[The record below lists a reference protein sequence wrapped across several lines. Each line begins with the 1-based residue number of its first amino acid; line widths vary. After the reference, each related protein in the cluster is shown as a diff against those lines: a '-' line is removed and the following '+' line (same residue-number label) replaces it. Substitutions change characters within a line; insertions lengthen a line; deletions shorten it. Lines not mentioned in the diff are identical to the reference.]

1 MGRLSAVLANSY
13 VVTHGGSKYVLG
25 TVPRCEI
32 GLHMHAH
39 LQVSS
44 DTCKVDEETL
54 TTEVSAPKPFSVQI

>member
-1 MGRLSAVLANSY
+1 MSQIFWRWVVGRLSAVLANSY

-39 LQVSS
+39 L
-44 DTCKVDEETL
+44 
-54 TTEVSAPKPFSVQI
+54 

>member
-1 MGRLSAVLANSY
+1 MSQIFWRWVVGRLSAVLANSY

-44 DTCKVDEETL
+44 DTCKVDEEKGN
-54 TTEVSAPKPFSVQI
+54 AP